1 LEFGLIETDE
11 LQSYNKGLDGM
22 MDTKML
28 LGAAMTAAGASAG
41 YLDIAEPVVTITMTV
56 VVGCTTIW
64 YTVERALKLRRE
76 RKDS

>member
-1 LEFGLIETDE
+1 LESGSIRMDV
-11 LQSYNKGLDGM
+11 LQSYNKEVYPM
-22 MDTKML
+22 IDTKML

-41 YLDIAEPVVTITMTV
+41 YLDIAEPIVTITMTV

-64 YTVERALKLRRE
+64 YTVERALKIRRE